1 MTSYEVQPDVCLA
14 IFAQAEEAADRA
26 DEQHVSMSSEVDE
39 LRGLC
44 SRGES
49 APIASALSGVYNRLL
64 TRGMTGATQQIRNAA
79 SGGRQAVGCIQRGD
93 HEIADRNERAAREVD
108 EVKISDGKPL

>member
-1 MTSYEVQPDVCLA
+1 MTSYEVQPDVCMA

-49 APIASALSGVYNRLL
+49 APIASGLSGVYNRLL
-64 TRGMTGATQQIRNAA
+64 DKGDD
-79 SGGRQAVGCIQRGD
+79 GGNP
-93 HEIADRNERAAREVD
+93 ADQECCFRWSTSSWLYSAWR
-108 EVKISDGKPL
+108 S

>member
-1 MTSYEVQPDVCLA
+1 MTSYEVQPDVCMA

-49 APIASALSGVYNRLL
+49 APIASGLS
-64 TRGMTGATQQIRNAA
+64 
-79 SGGRQAVGCIQRGD
+79 
-93 HEIADRNERAAREVD
+93 
-108 EVKISDGKPL
+108 